1 MEAIANV
8 ESKNK
13 EWIQKFTSEMQREN
27 ASNFVSL
34 ERCIRLKLEALEL
47 RLTSTIEEL
56 RNELVSQIS
65 TFKSN
70 MNQRKSLCDLFLF
83 DLILLQLKG

>member
-13 EWIQKFTSEMQREN
+13 EWIQQFTSEMQREN

-34 ERCIRLKLEALEL
+34 DCCIRLKLEALEL

>member
-13 EWIQKFTSEMQREN
+13 EWIQQFTSEMQREN

-34 ERCIRLKLEALEL
+34 ERCIHLKLEALEL